1 MKPTGGGII
10 LRALFGSTVPSKDQW
25 NKENRR
31 LPRHTPDNPCP
42 QETATQVAEPMA
54 IKHNTITDP
63 LIQIAGRINDVPV
76 LSDGVYHI
84 DSFILGVPKTAII
97 VGLQDD
103 FKRKYR
109 RASNV
114 NIDYE
119 TENDDEIMTAI
130 SNNTSSPYSE
140 QGSEEQICYAIN
152 AESDEFVIVPQR
164 SLPSRCKWHSNL
176 LATADIQD
184 DLSGSSTSYT
194 SNSSQSP
201 QTANTVSSTAGDM
214 KYLTANTAGDKLQY
228 QCFCDNQQ
236 KHNDS
241 VLCV

>member
-1 MKPTGGGII
+1 MTSLVNVVTANVNILKPPTTSGP
-10 LRALFGSTVPSKDQW
+10 F
-25 NKENRR
+25 
-31 LPRHTPDNPCP
+31 PC
-42 QETATQVAEPMA
+42 VF
-54 IKHNTITDP
+54 IY
-63 LIQIAGRINDVPV
+63 DVPV
-76 LSDGVYHI
+76 LSDGIYHI

-109 RASNV
+109 RDSNI

-176 LATADIQD
+176 LATADVQD
-184 DLSGSSTSYT
+184 DFSASSTSYT

-214 KYLTANTAGDKLQY
+214 KYLTTNTANDKLQY
-228 QCFCDNQQ
+228 QCFCDNQ
-236 KHNDS
+236 
-241 VLCV
+241 